1 MLKISLY
8 TLYHILC
15 QVYIGFKKI
24 IVNHKNNLTEKRR
37 MDMAKALSYKKSTT
51 VTVKAAGYV
60 DIEKGVIETEEG
72 NVSFKDLLKD
82 FDGKYGEFQMKE
94 KTDEDLELNEP
105 SDEE

>member
-1 MLKISLY
+1 M
-8 TLYHILC
+8 
-15 QVYIGFKKI
+15 
-24 IVNHKNNLTEKRR
+24 N
-37 MDMAKALSYKKSTT
+37 MAKALSYKKSTT

-72 NVSFKDLLKD
+72 NVSFKD

-94 KTDEDLELNEP
+94 KTDEDLELNVP

>member
-1 MLKISLY
+1 
-8 TLYHILC
+8 
-15 QVYIGFKKI
+15 
-24 IVNHKNNLTEKRR
+24 

-60 DIEKGVIETEEG
+60 DIETEEG

-94 KTDEDLELNEP
+94 KTDEDLELNVP

>member
-1 MLKISLY
+1 
-8 TLYHILC
+8 
-15 QVYIGFKKI
+15 
-24 IVNHKNNLTEKRR
+24 
-37 MDMAKALSYKKSTT
+37 MAKALSYKKSTT

-82 FDGKYGEFQMKE
+82 FDGEFQMKE
-94 KTDEDLELNEP
+94 KTDEDLELNVP

>member
-1 MLKISLY
+1 M
-8 TLYHILC
+8 
-15 QVYIGFKKI
+15 
-24 IVNHKNNLTEKRR
+24 
-37 MDMAKALSYKKSTT
+37 
-51 VTVKAAGYV
+51 AAGYV

-94 KTDEDLELNEP
+94 KTDEDLELNVP

>member
-1 MLKISLY
+1 
-8 TLYHILC
+8 
-15 QVYIGFKKI
+15 
-24 IVNHKNNLTEKRR
+24 
-37 MDMAKALSYKKSTT
+37 MAKALSYKKSTT

-94 KTDEDLELNEP
+94 KDWWRSGIKRTFWWRIDWSEDLSALILNKN
-105 SDEE
+105 

>member
-51 VTVKAAGYV
+51 VTVKAAYR
-60 DIEKGVIETEEG
+60 
-72 NVSFKDLLKD
+72 
-82 FDGKYGEFQMKE
+82 
-94 KTDEDLELNEP
+94 
-105 SDEE
+105 

>member
-1 MLKISLY
+1 
-8 TLYHILC
+8 
-15 QVYIGFKKI
+15 
-24 IVNHKNNLTEKRR
+24 
-37 MDMAKALSYKKSTT
+37 MAKALSYKKSTT

-82 FDGKYGEFQMKE
+82 LLKDFDGKYGEFQMKE
-94 KTDEDLELNEP
+94 KTDEDLELNVP

>member
-1 MLKISLY
+1 
-8 TLYHILC
+8 
-15 QVYIGFKKI
+15 
-24 IVNHKNNLTEKRR
+24 
-37 MDMAKALSYKKSTT
+37 MAKALSYKKSTT

-82 FDGKYGEFQMKE
+82 FDGNGEFQMKE
-94 KTDEDLELNEP
+94 KTDEDLELNVP

>member
-1 MLKISLY
+1 
-8 TLYHILC
+8 
-15 QVYIGFKKI
+15 
-24 IVNHKNNLTEKRR
+24 
-37 MDMAKALSYKKSTT
+37 MAKALSYKKSTT
-51 VTVKAAGYV
+51 VTVNAAGYV

>member
-1 MLKISLY
+1 M
-8 TLYHILC
+8 
-15 QVYIGFKKI
+15 
-24 IVNHKNNLTEKRR
+24 N
-37 MDMAKALSYKKSTT
+37 MAKALSYKKSTT

-72 NVSFKDLLKD
+72 NVPFKDLLKD

-94 KTDEDLELNEP
+94 KTDEDLELKVP